1 MTSAS
6 SNQAMYDQ
14 LMQIND
20 KAFDEGNYEAAYHAL
35 VAALHCAIPL
45 REGAL
50 LRELEARAREQRDW
64 IDTQAA
70 DHALSAQSAAVHGHR
85 SSYASLVMQ
94 IESQQLIQRQRRPYP
109 KLDQ

>member
-1 MTSAS
+1 MTPAK
-6 SNQAMYDQ
+6 SNQELYDQ
-14 LMQIND
+14 LLQIND
-20 KAFDEGNYEAAYHAL
+20 KAFEEGNYEAAYHAL
-35 VAALHCAIPL
+35 AAALHCAIPL
-45 REGAL
+45 QEGAL

-94 IESQQLIQRQRRPYP
+94 IETQQLIQRQRRPYP